1 MKITEE
7 QLKTYFAVQLNRKI
21 TNLFFFTQEEHPR
34 ELDRWTLRVIPASDL
49 WEIIPG
55 LADYEYYRTTAHMP
69 RFFRKR
75 AKD

>member
-21 TNLFFFTQEEHPR
+21 TNLFFFTQEVHPSVKDDWR
-34 ELDRWTLRVIPASDL
+34 LRVIPSSDL
-49 WEIIPG
+49 SELIPH
-55 LADYEYYRTTAHMP
+55 LSDYEFYRTTTHMP
-69 RFFRKR
+69 RFFKTI

>member
-21 TNLFFFTQEEHPR
+21 TNLFFFTQEVHPSVKDDWR
-34 ELDRWTLRVIPASDL
+34 LRVIPSSDL
-49 WEIIPG
+49 SELIPH
-55 LADYEYYRTTAHMP
+55 LSDYEFYRTTAHMP